1 MHQEFPCWRYNE
13 AGAKLF
19 QTPEALAEAGGVWY
33 DSPAK
38 VGKPAEAPVV
48 RENRTG
54 ENGGIDF
61 SGLSIESLREVAA
74 QNGIAVDKRW
84 KEKRIIDEINAAIA
98 AAQAKGE

>member
-1 MHQEFPCWRYNE
+1 MSMIDREFPCWRYR
-13 AGAKLF
+13 AGEAKLF

-38 VGKPAEAPVV
+38 VGTVAEAAPVV
-48 RENRTG
+48 PSES
-54 ENGGIDF
+54 GGIDF

-84 KEKRIIDEINAAIA
+84 KEKRILDEINAAIA